1 MEDKKNKENDSKIE
15 VVIGDET
22 VLDISKV
29 GDYVNTLRPKSSE
42 KNKKKVII
50 PIEKKKNDKK

>member
-1 MEDKKNKENDSKIE
+1 MDEKTNKENDSKIE

-29 GDYVNTLRPKSSE
+29 GDCVNTLRPKSSE

-50 PIEKKKNDKK
+50 PIEKNKNDKK